1 MNMEIQKLCNQRLKD
16 KKYKIQTNT
25 DMIQHLKTIMDIQ
38 LHYYKLEMEKNL
50 RNNGIMINS

>member
-16 KKYKIQTNT
+16 KKYKIQTNI